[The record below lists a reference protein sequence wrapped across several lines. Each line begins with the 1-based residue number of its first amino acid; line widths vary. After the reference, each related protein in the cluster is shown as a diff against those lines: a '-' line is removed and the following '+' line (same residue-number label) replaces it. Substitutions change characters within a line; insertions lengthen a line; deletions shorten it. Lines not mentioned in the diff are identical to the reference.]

1 MGSYKL
7 FVYAL
12 AFCLV
17 IFLFSATSIN
27 AAYIYLDPTS
37 GSVTDN
43 TKLEVNIRINTEGE
57 KPTTTD
63 AIVVYD
69 PAKLKVVEVKEP
81 EQSEKFFPRFFLNN
95 KANKVFVGSAILPQG
110 TPQSGDGLIA
120 TIVFQGIA
128 DGETLASVQC
138 EDGKTTDSNITL
150 KRNQRV
156 TDIIDCSK
164 ATSTKITVSGTGSNP
179 APTSGLSGTP
189 KPTLSKS
196 LTPSV
201 TPKIASATP
210 TLAIS
215 LTPTLAISPTPTTG
229 PTPSTLPE
237 TGNIEPTTLAIA
249 IGVGLTLLSILIKIL
264 L

>member
-1 MGSYKL
+1 MGYVKPYIWSFFLCL
-7 FVYAL
+7 FV
-12 AFCLV
+12 
-17 IFLFSATSIN
+17 FLLCSQASN

-37 GSVTDN
+37 GTISGTD
-43 TKLEVNIRINTEGE
+43 KLEVKIRINTEGE

-63 AIVVYD
+63 AIITYD
-69 PAKLKVVEVKEP
+69 SEKLKVVEVKEP

-120 TIVFQGIA
+120 TIIFQGIS
-128 DGETLASVQC
+128 DGSTIAAVQC

-150 KRNQRV
+150 KKNQRV

-164 ATSTKITVSGTGSNP
+164 ATSSTITVSGVGGGPSPTTGLNS
-179 APTSGLSGTP
+179 TP
-189 KPTLSKS
+189 KPTSSNGK
-196 LTPSV
+196 P
-201 TPKIASATP
+201 SATP
-210 TLAIS
+210 KLTTPTPTVLTSPTPTVGPS
-215 LTPTLAISPTPTTG
+215 LTPTSA

-237 TGNIEPTTLAIA
+237 TGNIEPTTLAIS
-249 IGVGLTLLSILIKIL
+249 IGLGLTLLSIIIKIL